1 MSWKEIKTTRSYLL
15 WPFTLHVIIVKSRIC
30 GLNEAHCAWKRLK
43 EQQPKDQRPWNSYNT
58 YLTSSPVLLFSA
70 KLCKWFCTTSSI
82 YRKRATKKKQEKNS
96 STEASGG
103 DRDGAGEA
111 KKRKRIIMIR
121 SSESVYRSDCRIQS
135 FDFNLVQ
142 LNYFS
147 RKKKKLQQKEIWR
160 MKTFS
165 RSRLRQEP
173 RLIS

>member
-1 MSWKEIKTTRSYLL
+1 MKKKGRKRRTKPRHNLSFISWIESKSVWLLNYRKEKKMSWKEIKTTRSYLL

-82 YRKRATKKKQEKNS
+82 YRKRATKKKQKKNS

-111 KKRKRIIMIR
+111 KNEN
-121 SSESVYRSDCRIQS
+121 ESLWLGLQS
-135 FDFNLVQ
+135 PFIGATAAFNL
-142 LNYFS
+142 LTS
-147 RKKKKLQQKEIWR
+147 I
-160 MKTFS
+160 
-165 RSRLRQEP
+165 
-173 RLIS
+173 